1 MTEPTRKSSF
11 SAYSGATDVPL
22 DFAPMRAVVRGGS
35 IGGATLENLDKCV
48 DQQWSLGLRLRV
60 WVLLAMLV
68 AAGAFA
74 LTQYQSLI
82 VDTFQSVSAKVPQLN
97 TPQITRPVINRAI
110 NTVRMESPLHR
121 VTEQEVRTL
130 LARYTES
137 GFLGVNVQDLR
148 NELEQ
153 NPWVAQAMVRRV
165 WPDVLVI
172 RIQEQ
177 VPVAR
182 WGASSLLNSDGNVFT
197 PPMRGNETALPSLS
211 GPVGSE
217 AAVIARFEQF
227 SEVVAQIA
235 GSIASL
241 SLSERGSWELA
252 LQDGPLLR
260 IGRDNVDSRLER
272 FVAAYRKGLQDH
284 LADASTIDLRYSNG
298 FSVSKT
304 PKGSES
310 LARR

>member
-1 MTEPTRKSSF
+1 MTEQARKSSF
-11 SAYSGATDVPL
+11 SAYSGTTDVPL
-22 DFAPMRAVVRGGS
+22 DFAPMRADVRGGS
-35 IGGATLENLDKCV
+35 LGGATSENPDNVVEHQLSK
-48 DQQWSLGLRLRV
+48 GLRLRV
-60 WVLLAMLV
+60 WIVVAMLV

-74 LTQYQSLI
+74 VTQYQTLI
-82 VDTFQSVSAKVPQLN
+82 IDTFQSVSAKVPQLN
-97 TPQITRPVINRAI
+97 TPQINRPVINRAI

-177 VPVAR
+177 DPVAR
-182 WGASSLLNSDGNVFT
+182 WGASSLLNSDGNIFT
-197 PPMRGNETALPSLS
+197 PPLRGNETTLPSLS

-217 AAVIARFEQF
+217 ATVIARFEEF
-227 SEVVAQIA
+227 SELLTQIS

-252 LQDGPLLR
+252 LQGGLLLK

-284 LADASTIDLRYSNG
+284 LVDASTIDLRYSNG